1 MPPTGLAPQPLVNS
15 AAHLPL
21 ALLPELESPQVVQ
34 TGAVR
39 REVEGAPALL
49 VGVAPPEAVGV
60 AAPLAEEAVPRV
72 EVLTPHW
79 SHGLGH

>member
-1 MPPTGLAPQPLVNS
+1 M
-15 AAHLPL
+15 
-21 ALLPELESPQVVQ
+21 
-34 TGAVR
+34 VR

-49 VGVAPPEAVGV
+49 VGVAPPEVVGV